1 MPVMRRVRGTHQH
14 FDLSCEVSQFRSRE
28 GERGRRDGTLALKA
42 RPSAP
47 RMMKPNTLR
56 TVQQMA
62 RLEPTTGRD
71 MVSFG
76 SSDDGGGRGTGC
88 VCRAKGLFPARVAYW
103 QGNDWLLSLVLVS
116 SLEVYRGGERSEG
129 QPSLARRQVDL
140 VHLCTMLRLP
150 RTARPWHIIARR
162 SYSAAVRPPLSPKS
176 TTAAPPVAVDG
187 DCIPLSATY
196 SIADYLPSNQPS
208 LSRET
213 ILKLH
218 RLAAL
223 EPPKTDKDWHQLK
236 DLDELV
242 AIVQAV
248 RDVDTSILGLE
259 EGAILDARVRAEPEP
274 IDWSPSSSSSSSS
287 TADAPR
293 SIGGQELLK
302 LAQRTEGAYYVA
314 PMPENVRTRKR
325 SSTGAA
331 AADADSHLS
340 PDEL

>member
-1 MPVMRRVRGTHQH
+1 M
-14 FDLSCEVSQFRSRE
+14 
-28 GERGRRDGTLALKA
+28 
-42 RPSAP
+42 
-47 RMMKPNTLR
+47 
-56 TVQQMA
+56 
-62 RLEPTTGRD
+62 
-71 MVSFG
+71 
-76 SSDDGGGRGTGC
+76 
-88 VCRAKGLFPARVAYW
+88 
-103 QGNDWLLSLVLVS
+103 
-116 SLEVYRGGERSEG
+116 
-129 QPSLARRQVDL
+129 QPSLVQGQVDL
-140 VHLCTMLRLP
+140 VHISANMLRLP
-150 RTARPWHIIARR
+150 RTVRPWQIIARR
-162 SYSAAVRPPLSPKS
+162 PYSAAARPPSNSQSS
-176 TTAAPPVAVDG
+176 TRTAAPPVAVDN

-196 SIADYLPSNQPS
+196 SIADYLPSTPQS

-223 EPPKTDKDWHQLK
+223 EPPKTEQDWHELQ

-259 EGAILDARVRAEPEP
+259 EGAMVDARVRAEPEP
-274 IDWSPSSSSSSSS
+274 IDWSPSSASS
-287 TADAPR
+287 TADATQ

-325 SSTGAA
+325 SSSGTAAA
-331 AADADSHLS
+331 AADADRDAIS